1 MRLRRARRRGPRADR
16 TRRASIILAL
26 TAVLLLGLSG
36 FAIYNTVTS
45 LFDVYV
51 VVTGS
56 MEPAIPRGSIIIV
69 RSIDTNSGETPMIGD
84 VIAYRSPDVANVVF
98 AHRLIGFTHNGSF
111 ILKGDA
117 VKSSEIVDPNYVI
130 GVVTVG
136 IPGGVYLAIA
146 LPYIAFILLILTII
160 EGKE

>member
-1 MRLRRARRRGPRADR
+1 
-16 TRRASIILAL
+16 
-26 TAVLLLGLSG
+26 
-36 FAIYNTVTS
+36 
-45 LFDVYV
+45 
-51 VVTGS
+51 

-69 RSIDTNSGETPMIGD
+69 RSIDTNSGEMPMIGD
-84 VIAYRSPDVANVVF
+84 VIAYRSPNAANVVF
-98 AHRLIGFTHNGSF
+98 AHRLIGITHNGSF

-130 GVVTVG
+130 GVMTVG

-146 LPYIAFILLILTII
+146 LPYIAFILLVLTMI